1 MITTLTRTRSAQG
14 PARLLV
20 PALAV
25 GLLAAFLPAAPAV
38 ANDVGKCGMYAI
50 GHRGD
55 HTNYDE
61 NTIGAVAGLSHSETD
76 LRVTKDGQFVLM
88 HDRNVRRT
96 TNGEGYVDELSW
108 DYIRS
113 LRTEPRG
120 DRVPTWRRTLRA
132 IKRSGT
138 VLTVEVKSY
147 STTWTR
153 KELRKVV
160 RLVRRMGLRDQ
171 VFLGGYAGALPVLEE
186 VAADMQLYWRPDFGD
201 RVTAATVSAHSAA
214 AVLILPRD
222 LNKRVVRRAQ
232 RADAVVWARRS
243 KKPHE
248 LTIRQY
254 WAQIASSGAEG
265 LYTDTPFKFDR
276 WCR

>member
-1 MITTLTRTRSAQG
+1 M
-14 PARLLV
+14 

-55 HTNYDE
+55 HRNYDE
-61 NTIGAVAGLSHSETD
+61 NTVRAVTALSHSETD
-76 LRVTKDGQFVLM
+76 LRVTKDGQFILM

-108 DYIRS
+108 DYIS
-113 LRTEPRG
+113 KLRTEPRG
-120 DRVPTWRRTLRA
+120 NRVPTWRRTLRA

-138 VLTVEVKSY
+138 VLTAEVKSY
-147 STTWTR
+147 GATWTR
-153 KELRKVV
+153 KELRKAV

-171 VFLGGYAGALPVLEE
+171 VFLGGTAGAFPALEE
-186 VAADMQLYWRPDFGD
+186 VAADMQLYWKPKRRE
-201 RVTAATVSAHSAA
+201 RVSAATVSAHNAA
-214 AVLILPRD
+214 AVLMLPRD
-222 LNKRVVRRAQ
+222 LNKRVVRRAE
-232 RADAVVWARRS
+232 RAGAVVWARRS
-243 KKPHE
+243 KKPKE
-248 LTIRQY
+248 LTIGQY
-254 WAQIASSGAEG
+254 WAQIASTGAVG
-265 LYTDTPFKFDR
+265 LYTDTPHKFRR

>member
-1 MITTLTRTRSAQG
+1 M
-14 PARLLV
+14 

-55 HTNYDE
+55 HRNYDE
-61 NTIGAVAGLSHSETD
+61 NTIGAVTGLSHSETD